1 MFTIFVPLGLTY
13 MLHRLVTYEQSSV
26 VWLQIIWLIVQRLD
40 EAQLSNDKRQTIS
53 NFGNGVQSTVILFL
67 EQALEMLKVFCWVI
81 SQQNIFKPWY
91 LFILWQLIYN
101 YEMGGKH
108 LRLDWNKIVCLFD
121 CLDPMTTK
129 WSETQIPWSSWYQPS
144 HSCCCSPY
152 ISYVSWW
159 ENLHKHQGLSFEGI
173 FSKILVTCLFDS
185 IVVL

>member
-1 MFTIFVPLGLTY
+1 

-91 LFILWQLIYN
+91 LFILWQLIKLYTCN

-108 LRLDWNKIVCLFD
+108 LRLEIEIKLFVCLIVWILWQQKLMISAFTFLLLFPLYFLCFMMGEFVQTSGPFISGD
-121 CLDPMTTK
+121 YF
-129 WSETQIPWSSWYQPS
+129 QNS
-144 HSCCCSPY
+144 HYLLVWFNCC
-152 ISYVSWW
+152 
-159 ENLHKHQGLSFEGI
+159 
-173 FSKILVTCLFDS
+173 
-185 IVVL
+185 VVRRLKTGHS